1 MHSKLHFSIFVAK
14 LRNIMLKAVLFDMDG
29 VIVDTEPLHRK
40 AYHQMFDDVNLVVN
54 SDLYES
60 FTGQSTIN
68 ICKRLVEHFN
78 LSDAPEHLMR
88 LKRKHYKYL
97 FAHDDELALIDGV
110 LDVIKDYHAN
120 NVTLVVASSASM
132 TGINQIFERF
142 DLNQYFS
149 AKFSGA
155 DLEKSKPHP
164 EIFIKAA
171 QSTGY
176 NKSECMVIED
186 STNGIK
192 AAHAA
197 GIFCTAFKSEHSTG
211 QDYSLADIV
220 ISSFEDIAY
229 NKQADFFRN

>member
-1 MHSKLHFSIFVAK
+1 
-14 LRNIMLKAVLFDMDG
+14 MLKAVLFDMDG

-40 AYHQMFDDVNLVVN
+40 AYHQMFDDVNIKV
-54 SDLYES
+54 DAALYES

-68 ICKRLVEHFN
+68 ICKRLVDHFT
-78 LSDAPEHLMR
+78 LRETPEYLMR

-97 FAHDDELALIDGV
+97 FTHDDELALIDGV
-110 LDVIKDYHAN
+110 LDLIKDYYAN
-120 NVTLVVASSASM
+120 GVTLVVASSASM
-132 TGINQIFERF
+132 HGINQIFERF

-171 QSTGY
+171 ESTGFE
-176 NKSECMVIED
+176 KSECMVIED

-192 AAHAA
+192 AANGA
-197 GIFCTAFKSEHSTG
+197 GIFCTAFRSEHSSG
-211 QDYSLADIV
+211 QDYSLANMV
-220 ISSFEDIAY
+220 VSSFDEITF
-229 NKQADFFRN
+229 NKQKDFFKN